1 MDATALYTLSHGV
14 YIAGTQNGGRA
25 IDAVAQIAD
34 GVLAVSFMRRG
45 ETVNVIRESGRFTLS
60 VLAKDSD
67 PWLVAAFGFQ
77 TSAKADKWGAIPHSD
92 WLGFPVPED
101 CLARIL
107 LEVEETREYPSHLLT
122 LCRVT
127 DAEKVRAGEPMTY
140 GYYQS
145 DVKTAAQAAYKARL
159 G

>member
-1 MDATALYTLSHGV
+1 MDATALYTLSLGV

-34 GVLAVSFMRRG
+34 G
-45 ETVNVIRESGRFTLS
+45 